1 VLGAAFKPNSDDVR
15 DSPALH
21 VAGQMQLEG
30 ARVKVYDPKANDT
43 AARVFPTLD
52 YAQSTIDACRGAD
65 LVLHLTEWQEFRE
78 MDPGVLTAVVAQRR
92 IIDARNALDPQRWA
106 AAGWSYWALGRPPMP
121 PSPTSDLSESSTRKQ
136 S

>member
-30 ARVKVYDPKANDT
+30 ARVKVYDPKANET
-43 AARVFPTLD
+43 AARVFPTLH
-52 YAQSTIDACRGAD
+52 YAQSAVEACQDAD

-78 MDPGVLTAVVAQRR
+78 MDPAVLSAVVARR
-92 IIDARNALDPQRWA
+92 QIVDARNALDPQRWQ
-106 AAGWSYWALGRPPMP
+106 AAGWSYSALGRPPMP
-121 PSPTSDLSESSTRKQ
+121 PAPTPSS
-136 S
+136 